1 MKQIGSKSS
10 NCRPS
15 HHCKQKKADAGEIHE
30 NNFSAPSQDAHRQ
43 ESNGLVDPMEQEKEY
58 EDQEATNERTAG
70 IINGDIRNRNTGP
83 EDEGSSP
90 QEDWTG
96 TESHTGNG
104 DSTKTESVHR
114 QSEGVA
120 DQKVCAHLLW
130 T

>member
-10 NCRPS
+10 NCKPS
-15 HHCKQKKADAGEIHE
+15 HRSGQKKADAGEIQE
-30 NNFSAPSQDAHRQ
+30 NSFSAPSQDAHRQ
-43 ESNGLVDPMEQEKEY
+43 ESNGLVDPMEQEEEY
-58 EDQEATNERTAG
+58 EDQQDTNERTAG

-90 QEDWTG
+90 QGDWTG

-104 DSTKTESVHR
+104 DSTETESVHR
-114 QSEGVA
+114 QSEGIA
-120 DQKVCAHLLW
+120 DQKVCTHLLC